1 MVKQGSPVRSKTGDG
16 RVTVLHLD
24 DSADDR
30 LLVKEAIA
38 LPGALFD
45 YQEADGMESVVSY
58 FQSHNGKPWRSRV
71 PALVLV
77 PLIQFTSNAVNAN
90 PLLGPGWSKG
100 WGPPLNSATLVRSNC
115 GLKVIP
121 ALDLARS
128 AAGAT
133 R

>member
-1 MVKQGSPVRSKTGDG
+1 MGKQGSPVRSKTGDG

-90 PLLGPGWSKG
+90 PLLGPGWS
-100 WGPPLNSATLVRSNC
+100 NSATLLRSNC
-115 GLKVIP
+115 GQEVIP